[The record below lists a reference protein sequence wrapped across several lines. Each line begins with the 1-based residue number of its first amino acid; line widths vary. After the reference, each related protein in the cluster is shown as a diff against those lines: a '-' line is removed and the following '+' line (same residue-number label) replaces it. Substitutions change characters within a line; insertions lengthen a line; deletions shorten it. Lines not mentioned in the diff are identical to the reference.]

1 MVHPHFSGVRDYRWL
16 SKHRH
21 GNSKNPEILNNARK
35 DNGEGILDIQQRIIK
50 FVTRS
55 NWILFGAASILG
67 FLLFSAPVAL
77 GIFFGGLL
85 VTVNFHLL
93 AKTLKKALTP
103 PHLASHNLV
112 LAKYYLRFLVSGFI
126 IFLLIAGR
134 IVHPVGLVIGLSIVV
149 CSIILATLCE
159 VKKLILKEA
168 V

>member
-1 MVHPHFSGVRDYRWL
+1 
-16 SKHRH
+16 
-21 GNSKNPEILNNARK
+21 
-35 DNGEGILDIQQRIIK
+35 LDIQQRIIK
-50 FVTRS
+50 FVTWS
-55 NWILFGAASILG
+55 NWILFGLTSLLG
-67 FLLFSAPVAL
+67 FALFSTHVAL

-85 VTVNFHLL
+85 VTINFHLL

-126 IFLLIAGR
+126 IFLLIAGH
-134 IVHPVGLVIGLSIVV
+134 IVHPVGLVIGLSVV
-149 CSIILATLCE
+149 VFSIILATLCE